1 MARRLPGRFMA
12 NLIIACLSQKGG
24 VGKSTLA
31 RLIATAYASHD
42 QKTAIYD
49 FNGTQETSTFWANRR
64 REAGIHPSVH
74 AEVHT
79 QANRMRSDRRFDVI
93 IADGRPDSPEI
104 TLSIARN
111 ADIIVIPTSVT
122 IDDLVPQIRFA
133 RELVEKGVD
142 RRRIL
147 WVINRVT
154 DNHLLI
160 EDAYRFIGE
169 EFKVAEHSLPYRDAF
184 IRCHTAGYSVGE
196 VKDAVMGNMTN
207 LAKSTEALA
216 VEIATAASEIME

>member
-1 MARRLPGRFMA
+1 MA

-24 VGKSTLA
+24 VGKSTIA

-49 FNGTQETSTFWANRR
+49 FNGMQETSTFWATRR
-64 REAGIHPSVH
+64 KEAGVTPPVH
-74 AEVHT
+74 AEVAS

-111 ADIIVIPTSVT
+111 ADLVIIPSSVT

-133 RELVEKGVD
+133 RELVEKGVPKE
-142 RRRIL
+142 RIL

-154 DNHLLI
+154 DNQLLI
-160 EDAYRFIGE
+160 QDAYSFIGE
-169 EFKVAEHSLPYRDAF
+169 EFAVAKTNLPYRDAF

-196 VKDAVMGNMTN
+196 VKSAVLGNMNN
-207 LAKSTEALA
+207 LSKTANALA
-216 VEIATAASEIME
+216 VEVATMASELMENQ